1 MTEDV
6 DVCDDGD
13 DDAQGWHAGMQKNAI
28 RFRLLGGDKGG
39 LMNPYLVTVV
49 LPRFGFNF
57 GLGFVLG
64 CECILLTWVLRVVI
78 YIALLK

>member
-1 MTEDV
+1 MARRDAEK
-6 DVCDDGD
+6 CDSISIIGRG
-13 DDAQGWHAGMQKNAI
+13 QRRPNEPLFGH
-28 RFRLLGGDKGG
+28 GGASS
-39 LMNPYLVTVV
+39 
-49 LPRFGFNF
+49 RFGFNF